1 MKPKI
6 IHQLKSAGILSTIEE
21 KPVWKDGTALG
32 CLGAVAIGLLLPV
45 CIAFSARTLR
55 EEPYQA
61 TGAEYVAA
69 IHAAHPELNDL
80 GPDHVQGAGSPSP
93 AGAALRHPRPPQP
106 AKPPAGGWQPCSIT
120 WYGPQY
126 RKPRHHTASGVP
138 YIYSKRTCAVPPS
151 WRRRGIWKVWITA
164 TWKGKT
170 TRVWA
175 NDICPA
181 GTLDL
186 SDAAWCDLYG
196 KCEDTKLRGGKWRLN
211 K

>member
-106 AKPPAGGWQPCSIT
+106 AKPPAGGWQHAQAT
-120 WYGPQY
+120 FYGAQY
-126 RKPRHHTASGVP
+126 DRGTHHTKDGTIYNRNGDFVATRLVP
-138 YIYSKRTCAVPPS
+138 LGTKLEIRYQ
-151 WRRRGIWKVWITA
+151 
-164 TWKGKT
+164 GKT
-170 TRVWA
+170 QLLTVR
-175 NDICPA
+175 DTPA
-181 GTLDL
+181 KRFGHRLDL
-186 SDAAWCDLYG
+186 PDGRWELFEKRRS
-196 KCEDTKLRGGKWRLN
+196 RGVLNVEWRVS